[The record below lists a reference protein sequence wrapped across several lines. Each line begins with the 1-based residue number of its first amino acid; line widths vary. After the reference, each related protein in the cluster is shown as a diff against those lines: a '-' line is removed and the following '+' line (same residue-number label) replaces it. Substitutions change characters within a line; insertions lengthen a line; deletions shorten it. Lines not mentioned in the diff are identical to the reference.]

1 MRPGYVSSLQ
11 RRLLGMVLRV
21 VRFPRLTLAIC
32 AMALVGC
39 VALALARLSIDTD
52 QDKLFSPNVPFFKTF
67 LEYEDKFPENE
78 ALYVVIDRTDRSKD
92 PPIAQWTGLA
102 DGITARLSKL
112 DKIVERV
119 ECRTPVSE
127 LGREALLFQDAELV
141 HQEYRQAQDQLLP
154 LARMWGERPNPLA
167 AVLAPS
173 PMQRFLSGMILAP
186 QDADT
191 AKFLTILANSWSDSL
206 RLNKP
211 VVPDLMQLRASD
223 PGDLGYEYVQ
233 DQSDPSNHLLL
244 ISVYLVDDPT
254 SATSEA
260 DQVDAVRAAADA
272 EAADYPEFKVGI
284 TGRPALDADEM
295 SSSDRDSTH
304 SEIIAL
310 TAIFIGVAFALRSL
324 WLAAAAEICLAV
336 AIGWTFGWTTVSVG
350 ELNILSLVFLITL
363 IAIGMD
369 YLVQIL
375 IRYRREAQR
384 YQRPSAIWTRVFRH
398 VSPPICTAC
407 LGAAGAFL
415 VMAFTDFRGAAQL
428 GIVAGGGLLLC
439 LISGYTVLP
448 ALLVIFPPKLQRIEP
463 AQRYAPR
470 AAPRSPL
477 RRLLPPAIWIA
488 LLAIIVP
495 FARRTYFNPNLLD
508 MQAKNLES
516 VKLVRQLQTW
526 SAVVMSPDLVML
538 RKLRDVIA
546 ASPTVVSTDGIISVE
561 DNYNWLIGH
570 PLPAI
575 DWYQPSDLTA
585 SDLGSIAQTADLVSA
600 RWLLSY
606 PETSAAVN
614 DFARRLHGLPSSLV
628 LSQWQDQFAA
638 EMRNLVLE
646 FSPLPLR
653 VQSLP
658 ASLRNHLV
666 SADGTYALY
675 VWPKE
680 NLWKRGPLQHFVLDV
695 ENRMDAIPDHP
706 MLTGIAPEM
715 YHSTRSIEIAF
726 YKATAMALGLVV
738 CLVMIDLRSIPQT
751 LITISVLGL
760 GLPMLVG
767 LMGLLGVDWNFANFF
782 GLPILI
788 GAGHEYGVFMTHR
801 YREAMH
807 DRRRIWGRWDASDRA
822 LLLCAY
828 VTTTSFAFFWWLG
841 HHEGLRSLGLV
852 MAMGTACI
860 YLAAVLVVRPL
871 LKWRIERAQKLPG
884 ARRMRQHVEARLP
897 L

>member
-11 RRLLGMVLRV
+11 RRLLGIVLRV
-21 VRFPRLTLAIC
+21 VRYPKLTLLIC
-32 AMALVGC
+32 
-39 VALALARLSIDTD
+39 ALALAGCVTLAFFRLSIDTD
-52 QDKLFSPNVPFFKTF
+52 QDKLFSPNVPFFKAF

-78 ALYVVIDRTDRSKD
+78 ALYIVVDRIDRSKD
-92 PPIAQWTGLA
+92 APIARWTSLA

-112 DKIVERV
+112 DKIVEHV
-119 ECRTPVSE
+119 ECRTPIDA
-127 LGREALLFQDAELV
+127 LGREALLFQHAASVHLEYWQAQQELV
-141 HQEYRQAQDQLLP
+141 P
-154 LARMWGERPNPLA
+154 LAKMWAEQPNLLA
-167 AVLAPS
+167 AALAPS
-173 PMQRFLSGMILAP
+173 PMQRFMSAMILAP
-186 QDADT
+186 QDAQE

-211 VVPDLMQLRASD
+211 IVPDLMQLRATD
-223 PGDLGYEYVQ
+223 PGDLGYEYVA
-233 DQSDPSNHLLL
+233 DQADPANHLLL
-244 ISVYLVDDPT
+244 ISVYLVDDST
-254 SATSEA
+254 SASSEA

-272 EAADYPEFKVGI
+272 EAQNFPEFKVGI

-304 SEIIAL
+304 AEILAL
-310 TAIFIGVAFALRSL
+310 IAIFIGVALALHSI

-336 AIGWTFGWTTVSVG
+336 AIGWTFGWTTVSEG

-375 IRYRREAQR
+375 IRYRREARR

-407 LGAAGAFL
+407 MGAAGAFL
-415 VMAFTDFRGAAQL
+415 VMDFTDFRGAAQL
-428 GIVAGGGLLLC
+428 GVVAGGGLLLC

-448 ALLVIFPPKLQRIEP
+448 ALLVLFPPKLERVEP
-463 AQRYAPR
+463 ARRYAP
-470 AAPRSPL
+470 PLVPPSPF

-488 LLAIIVP
+488 LLLIVVP
-495 FARRTYFNPNLLD
+495 FAGRTYFNPNLLD

-538 RKLRDVIA
+538 RKIRDAAA
-546 ASPTVVSTDGIISVE
+546 ASPTVASTDGIISVE
-561 DNYNWLIGH
+561 DNYQWLIDH
-570 PLPAI
+570 PMPAI
-575 DWYQPSDLTA
+575 DWYAPLDLTA
-585 SDLGSIAQTADLVSA
+585 ADLAAIKQTADLLSA
-600 RWLLSY
+600 RWLVSN
-606 PETSAAVN
+606 PETAAALH
-614 DFARRLHGLPSSLV
+614 DFAGRLSGLSSSTV
-628 LSQWQDQFAA
+628 LSQWQMQFAA
-638 EMRNLVLE
+638 EMKNLVLK

-653 VQSLP
+653 VKSLP
-658 ASLRNHLV
+658 DALRTHLV

-680 NLWKRGPLQHFVLDV
+680 NLWQRQPLERFVLDV
-695 ENRMDAIPDHP
+695 EGRMEAIPGHP
-706 MLTGIAPEM
+706 LLTGIAPEM

-726 YKATAMALGLVV
+726 YASTAMALGLVV

-760 GLPMLVG
+760 GLPMLIG
-767 LMGLLGVDWNFANFF
+767 LMGLLGIDWNFANFF

-860 YLAAVLVVRPL
+860 YLAALLVVRPL
-871 LKWRIERAQKLPG
+871 LKWRIERVQKLP
-884 ARRMRQHVEARLP
+884 ARQALATVQEAQ
-897 L
+897 